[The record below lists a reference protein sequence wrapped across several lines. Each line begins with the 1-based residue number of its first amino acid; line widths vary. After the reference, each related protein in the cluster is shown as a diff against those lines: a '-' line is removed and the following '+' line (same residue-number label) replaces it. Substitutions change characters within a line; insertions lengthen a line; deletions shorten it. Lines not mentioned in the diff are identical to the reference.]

1 VILATR
7 KPSNPKLETLRQHG
21 CLNPRP
27 QAVQDELFVTK
38 TFFDPCDLLQ
48 VKYEMVRRVRTEN
61 NPISQVAQQF
71 GFSRPTV
78 YQALMA
84 FDQGGLASLVPSR
97 PGPRR
102 AHKLNAEIV
111 SFLMDALSANPQ
123 LRTVDLAQILL
134 DVFSL
139 SVYPSSID
147 RALRRQE
154 KKHR

>member
-1 VILATR
+1 MATR
-7 KPSNPKLETLRQHG
+7 KQTNPKIEILRQCG
-21 CLNPRP
+21 CLNPNP
-27 QAVQDELFVTK
+27 HTVQDEFFATEE
-38 TFFDPCDLLQ
+38 FFDPCDLLQ

-61 NPISQVAQQF
+61 SPIIRVGEQF

-84 FDQGGLASLVPSR
+84 FDHGGLASLIPRR

-102 AHKLNAEIV
+102 AHKLSKKIV
-111 SFLMDALSANPQ
+111 SFLQDALSDNPQ
-123 LRTVDLAQILL
+123 LRTVDLAKILL
-134 DVFSL
+134 TEFSL

-154 KKHR
+154 KKRC